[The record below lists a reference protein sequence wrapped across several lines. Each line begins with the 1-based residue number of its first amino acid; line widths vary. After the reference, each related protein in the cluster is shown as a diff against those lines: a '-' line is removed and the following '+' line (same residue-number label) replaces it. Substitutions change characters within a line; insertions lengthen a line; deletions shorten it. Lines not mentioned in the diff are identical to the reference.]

1 MVATTGP
8 PAMSDFPP
16 LASAPPTG
24 PEDRVPSPDETRELL
39 RECFEAYSVRVAGG
53 AYDSLEMASDLF
65 ESTTAVPDSE
75 IATFRT
81 NRAQWLDRFERA
93 IAESFESW
101 LKGTRRHGRRPDK
114 DASAATL
121 SVMTPFDQEKQAA
134 LVEATGFLS
143 RFTKRETAALDARVS
158 VLVPGPTRERDNP
171 FGPNYVLDALGA
183 TSRSVYPNPRVWR
196 PLMVRLLGDM
206 TPIINKIYISLN
218 RTLADR
224 GVLPDMKAALRAR
237 SEFRPADDKDLLPT
251 FSRMMSEAGTLPT
264 DIVVPAASGTTSAS
278 DTSVTP
284 PAASVPASPPARVI
298 APPSP
303 AILAGLAAL
312 AELGKRAGGSNT
324 AAPAAAG
331 DFPDLDPMMAL
342 GSSTPLFATLG
353 EWQRLDLPAALL
365 QAMPAPAPGDA
376 TPDVPQNL
384 VPHITAAVAP
394 QVENP
399 SDRIAMDVIALL
411 FDYVFR
417 DASIPDRLRRLFGRL
432 QVPIVKAALLD
443 RAFFSDR
450 RHPARTLLDHL
461 AEGAIGATAND
472 AYGDAF
478 EKAAADA
485 VDGVCRDF
493 EIDVGVFARA
503 DAQLVAF
510 LDAERREGAPEFS
523 HQVAVALAAE
533 EGEGDRAQVRAL
545 VRDKLAGLELP
556 FQVRTFAETIWAD
569 YLTSLRKSG
578 GVDGDA
584 SRTALGT
591 LDELL
596 WSIEVKD
603 RTGQKAR
610 LTKMIP
616 GLIGGLRRG
625 CKAVTAPD
633 DRANPFFEALY
644 ALHMAALKPVA
655 DSTPKSAASAHPAP
669 ASGAPGDAA
678 PVKAPSASA
687 QPASVSATSA
697 PAASAPAA
705 PAPSAPARTSPPNVH
720 DFVSEMAVGTWL
732 TFRTGD
738 AAVNARLS
746 WVSPLRSKYVFTSRS
761 RAQAYVFSP
770 EELAFELGS
779 GRASLVVEPVPL
791 FDRAVSAALDTL
803 AARKAPAAA
812 AA

>member
-1 MVATTGP
+1 
-8 PAMSDFPP
+8 MSDFPP
-16 LASAPPTG
+16 FAPASPTG
-24 PEDRVPSPDETRELL
+24 PEDPAPGPDEARGLL
-39 RECFEAYSVRVAGG
+39 RECFLAYSVRLAGG
-53 AYDSLEMASDLF
+53 AYDSLEMATDLF

-93 IAESFESW
+93 IAESFEGW
-101 LKGTRRHGRRPDK
+101 LNGTRRHGRRPDK

-134 LVEATGFLS
+134 LVEATGFMC

-158 VLVPGPTRERDNP
+158 MLVPGPKRGQDNP
-171 FGPNYVLDALGA
+171 FGPHYILDALGV

-206 TPIINKIYISLN
+206 TPVINKIYISLN

-251 FSRMMSEAGTLPT
+251 FSRMMTEAGALPT
-264 DIVVPAASGTTSAS
+264 DIVVPAVSGTISAG
-278 DTSVTP
+278 DVPVTP
-284 PAASVPASPPARVI
+284 PVASVTADPPAPVV

-303 AILAGLAAL
+303 AIMAGLAAL
-312 AELGKRAGGSNT
+312 AELGKRAGSSGA
-324 AAPAAAG
+324 AAPVAVG

-365 QAMPAPAPGDA
+365 QAMAAPAPGA
-376 TPDVPQNL
+376 AVPDVPQNL
-384 VPHITAAVAP
+384 VPHITATVAP

-411 FDYVFR
+411 FDFVFR
-417 DASIPDRLRRLFGRL
+417 DASIPDRQRRLFGRL

-450 RHPARTLLDHL
+450 RHPARMLLDHL

-472 AYGDAF
+472 TYGDAF

-493 EIDVGVFARA
+493 EIDIGVFARA
-503 DAQLVAF
+503 DAQLAAF
-510 LDAERREGAPEFS
+510 LDAERREAAPEFS
-523 HQVAVALAAE
+523 HQVAAALAAE

-569 YLTSLRKSG
+569 YLTTLRKSG

-584 SRTALGT
+584 SRGALGT
-591 LDELL
+591 LEELL
-596 WSIEVKD
+596 WSIEVKE
-603 RTGQKAR
+603 RNGQKAR

-644 ALHMAALKPVA
+644 ALHMAALKSVA
-655 DSTPKSAASAHPAP
+655 DPTAKPAVAARTTAAPAASAT
-669 ASGAPGDAA
+669 SGDVA
-678 PVKAPSASA
+678 PVKDPVASAS
-687 QPASVSATSA
+687 PASA
-697 PAASAPAA
+697 PQASAPAA
-705 PAPSAPARTSPPNVH
+705 PAPTGPARTSLPNVH

-732 TFRTGD
+732 TFGTGE

-803 AARKAPAAA
+803 AARKVPARAVEAAA
-812 AA
+812 